1 MDVRDPADRSSELLA
16 RLEELRQEVKRLRD
30 GQEEMARSVEELLAT
45 FRQIS
50 IQLGVARDG
59 YTPKRDP
66 GKGKTPPPG
75 FA

>member
-1 MDVRDPADRSSELLA
+1 MRDPSDRASELFA

-30 GQEEMARSVEELLAT
+30 GQEEMARSVEELLST

-59 YTPKRDP
+59 YAPKKDP
-66 GKGKTPPPG
+66 GKGRAPPPG

>member
-1 MDVRDPADRSSELLA
+1 VKGPADRSSELFA

-30 GQEEMARSVEELLAT
+30 GQEEMARSVEELLST

-50 IQLGVARDG
+50 IQLGVAREG
-59 YTPKRDP
+59 YTPKKDGRS
-66 GKGKTPPPG
+66 GKDPPPG

>member
-1 MDVRDPADRSSELLA
+1 MKDPQDRFSELFA

-30 GQEEMARSVEELLAT
+30 GQDQMARSVEDLLST

-59 YTPKRDP
+59 YTPKTDP

>member
-1 MDVRDPADRSSELLA
+1 MKDTQDRSNELFA

-30 GQEEMARSVEELLAT
+30 GQEQMARSVEDLLST

-59 YTPKRDP
+59 YTPKEDP
-66 GKGKTPPPG
+66 GKQKTPPPG

>member
-1 MDVRDPADRSSELLA
+1 VKEPADRSSELFA

-30 GQEEMARSVEELLAT
+30 GQEEMARSVEELLST

-59 YTPKRDP
+59 YTPKKDAGR
-66 GKGKTPPPG
+66 GKDPPPG